1 MDFATIFGLG
11 GGFALILIAMV
22 AGGTVS
28 AYLDWPSILIVF
40 GGTIATT
47 MTSFSVPELLGAQRS
62 IQQTLFRQR
71 ENVQET
77 AREVL
82 ELAERAR
89 RQGGGKEIEKLI
101 KPLNGRPFLQKGL
114 TMILDGAAPDEIE
127 RLLRQELTAMSSRHS
142 RSAGVLRR
150 AAEVAP
156 AMGLIGTL
164 VGLVQLLGNLQRPE
178 TIGPAMAL
186 ALLTTFYG
194 AVLSNMVLAPL
205 ASKLERNSHVEALL
219 MNVYTLC
226 VVSIGRQENPR
237 RLESLINAILPPA
250 DRVSYFK

>member
-1 MDFATIFGLG
+1 MDFATILGIG
-11 GGFALILIAMV
+11 GGFALIFIAMA
-22 AGGTVS
+22 AGGS
-28 AYLDWPSILIVF
+28 AAAYIDLPSILIVF

-47 MTSFSVPELLGAQRS
+47 MTSFSIAEILNAQRS
-62 IQQTLFRQR
+62 VRQAIFRQS
-71 ENVQET
+71 EDVQAT
-77 AREVL
+77 AREVI
-82 ELAERAR
+82 ELADVAR
-89 RQGGGKEIEKLI
+89 RQGGGKDIEKLI
-101 KPLNGRPFLQKGL
+101 KPLADKPFLQKGL
-114 TMILDGAAPDEIE
+114 TMILDGSPPDEVE
-127 RLLRQELTAMSSRHS
+127 RVLRQEVAAMSNRHS

-194 AVLSNMVLAPL
+194 AVLANMVFAPL
-205 ASKLERNSHVEALL
+205 ASKLERNSNAEALR
-219 MNVYTLC
+219 MNVYALG
-226 VVSIGRQENPR
+226 VASIGRQENPR
-237 RLESLINAILPPA
+237 RLEMLINSILPPA